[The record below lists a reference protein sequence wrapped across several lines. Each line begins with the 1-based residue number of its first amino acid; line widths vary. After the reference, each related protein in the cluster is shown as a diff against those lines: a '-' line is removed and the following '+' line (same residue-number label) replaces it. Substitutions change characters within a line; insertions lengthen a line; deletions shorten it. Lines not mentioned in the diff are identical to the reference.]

1 MGRVYFQHGKLAV
14 TNEFVKARNRSIQLS
29 TLESVAIT
37 RRLFFFALALGGG
50 LLGLG
55 LVFGDLLRLHEI
67 AVMTAFGAGALW
79 LAWNIGTLTIHSKL
93 TGAKGWAVTGWM
105 GPLRGMKLAIEMAL
119 EDRQTHIRARQ

>member
-1 MGRVYFQHGKLAV
+1 MAKVYFQQGQLAV

-55 LVFGDLLRLHEI
+55 LAFGDLLRPYEI
-67 AVMTAFGAGALW
+67 AVMTAIGGGALW
-79 LAWNIGTLTIHSKL
+79 LAWNVGTLTIYSKL

-105 GPLRGMKLAIEMAL
+105 GPLRAMRAAVENAL
-119 EDRQTHIRARQ
+119 EETRPYRK

>member
-1 MGRVYFQHGKLAV
+1 MAKVYFQQGQLSV

-37 RRLFFFALALGGG
+37 RRLFFFALALGVG

-55 LVFGDLLRLHEI
+55 LAFGDLLRLHEI
-67 AVMTAFGAGALW
+67 TIMTAIGGGALW
-79 LAWNIGTLTIHSKL
+79 LAWNVGTLTIYSKL

-105 GPLRGMKLAIEMAL
+105 GQLRAMRAAVENAL
-119 EDRQTHIRARQ
+119 EETRPYRK